1 MNENPNNR
9 SGIPQK
15 QINRVVAPIQV
26 DANGQKVEPPKDQAP
41 KIVNTSI
48 REVVNPNGAPKVE
61 PEKPKKE
68 HDQTNTVFVVVL
80 LIILACVCGFTFYI
94 IVPRYLEK
102 RDRLRYNDAT
112 TTKYADVDTTTYNFK
127 SVRINEGAKVTTT
140 GNFPVDNNFQISTV
154 ANGSIL
160 AISINGKQV
169 TSTKSL
175 VPTIGLVDDLIIM
188 LLNDGNNRQNRV
200 AIYDKSGASVLEIRN
215 IEGVEGMLPL
225 GDSSSLVVNSNSF
238 VILASRAVGTT
249 LVMNST
255 YGEITGTNICDNDAI
270 SSQGVGD
277 DYMVLGSFAIDYKGN
292 HEFGKPTNITSV
304 NLRDYKSSNRYCE

>member
-26 DANGQKVEPPKDQAP
+26 DANGQKIEQPKEEQP

-48 REVVNPNGAPKVE
+48 REVVNPNGSPKVE
-61 PEKPKKE
+61 EVKPKKE

-80 LIILACVCGFTFYI
+80 LIILACVCGFTCYI
-94 IVPRYLEK
+94 IIPRYIEK

-112 TTKYADVDTTTYNFK
+112 TTQYVDVDTETYSFK
-127 SVRINEGAKVTTT
+127 SVRINEGVKVTTT
-140 GNFPVDNNFQISTV
+140 GSFTVDSNFQITTV
-154 ANGSIL
+154 ANGSVL
-160 AISINGKQV
+160 SLSVNGKQV
-169 TSTKSL
+169 TTTKSL

-188 LLNDGNNRQNRV
+188 LLNDGNTRQNRV
-200 AIYDKSGASVLEIRN
+200 VIYDKSGTSVLEINN

-225 GDSSSLVVNSNSF
+225 GDSSSIVINTNSL
-238 VILASRAVGTT
+238 VILASRMVGTT

-255 YGEITGTNICDNDAI
+255 YGEITGTNICEEDEL
-270 SSQGVGD
+270 SSINVGD
-277 DYMVLGSFAIDYKGN
+277 DYMVLGSFAIEYLGN
-292 HEFGKPTNITSV
+292 HEFSNPVNITSV
-304 NLRDYKSSNRYCE
+304 NLRDYKSSNNYCE